1 MVMIGRRFL
10 KAGTGS
16 DDVILSAIPNAP
28 DSSRVAL
35 TNAAQTVAGLKT
47 FSSVPKTSGTPS
59 ANDDLATV
67 AFLMNAINAA
77 LVGLSWQS
85 AVTALCIDA
94 DTLTPTAG
102 MRILVVDP
110 TLAAGGVALPAVG
123 DAFEGQGNK
132 IAVRNS
138 GNTEWSFLTP
148 SAGWAVN
155 SLSDNYQYQFNSDS
169 EWVVLGATSD
179 IPDATTSSKGKVQIG
194 AGLKVVDGVISI
206 ARHQVKEVLTPV
218 TGQNYLDVAKNIVS
232 DLKEET
238 ELIIDGAPAMVYG
251 VAYQVIVDGADA
263 LKRVSWAG
271 LGLADLLTSSDQV
284 SIKYWTDDD

>member
-1 MVMIGRRFL
+1 MVMIGKRFL
-10 KAGTGS
+10 KTGTGS
-16 DDVILSAIPNAP
+16 DDVNLSAIPNAP
-28 DSSRVAL
+28 DNSRAAL
-35 TNAAQTVAGLKT
+35 TNAAQTIAGAKT

-59 ANDDLATV
+59 ANDDLATIAYLV
-67 AFLMNAINAA
+67 DAINAA
-77 LVGLSWQS
+77 LVGLSWKS

-110 TLAAGGVALPAVG
+110 TLVSGGAAIPAAG
-123 DAFEGQGNK
+123 DAFEGQANK

-138 GNTEWSFLTP
+138 GNTEWSFLAP
-148 SAGWAVN
+148 SAGDAVN
-155 SLSDNYQYQFNSDS
+155 CLTDNYQYQYNSDS
-169 EWVVLGATSD
+169 AWVVLGATSD
-179 IPDATTSSKGKVQIG
+179 IPDATTSAKGKVQIG
-194 AGLKVVDGVISI
+194 AGLKVVDGVVSI

-218 TGQNYLDVAKNIVS
+218 TGQNYLDVAKNIVA